1 VRLKAEE
8 NMELEQIEQ
17 RLAWLDEERR
27 KDKAEISTLDNRIL
41 QLENDLVK
49 ARKEI
54 GAMQDAFAKW
64 KLTSNRLDQLEL
76 QITRVGQ
83 DLSRLGEA
91 LQNSRLEV
99 EAGVLKKIGQ
109 EMEANTKAIQ
119 EIRKAFLAL
128 QDYKKLQ
135 KEQDT
140 ELSQMNQR
148 LSQMDQKL
156 QDNQLAF
163 DRYQQTIKLQEEVRK
178 QDSKRVTD
186 VQGEVIAYRKRMDDL
201 RTKLEVTV
209 ESLRTTDTRL
219 NDVISTEGDRRQNQ
233 VAFMEKYNQQQVER
247 DRTWREWQGLIDQVI
262 KNGSTITEQ
271 FQNLEDTLR
280 SVRRAREQLEAGN
293 QKIDRR
299 INEVTEM
306 HRLNEE
312 HFRQEWNNF
321 MTDDQKRWSNYSLI
335 LDEHQNE
342 QDRKG
347 ERLDK
352 RLVNL
357 EDLSQE
363 LSDRLAGIQ
372 NEEEKKLQQLVTLAH
387 EWLATYERLLGKN
400 SDLI

>member
-1 VRLKAEE
+1 
-8 NMELEQIEQ
+8 MELEQIEQ

-27 KDKAEISTLDNRIL
+27 KDKGQIGILENRIL

-49 ARKEI
+49 ARREI
-54 GAMQDAFAKW
+54 GTMHDAFAKW
-64 KLTSNRLDQLEL
+64 KLTSNRLDQVDL
-76 QITRVGQ
+76 QIMRIGQ
-83 DLSRLGEA
+83 DLSHLGEA
-91 LQNSRLEV
+91 LQNSRVEI

-109 EMEANTKAIQ
+109 EMEANIKAIQ

-140 ELSQMNQR
+140 EVSLINQR
-148 LSQMDQKL
+148 LNQMDQKL

-163 DRYQQTIKLQEEVRK
+163 DRYQEAIKLQDEIRK
-178 QDSKRVTD
+178 QDTKRVTD
-186 VQGEVIAYRKRMDDL
+186 IQGEVTAYRKRMDDL

-219 NDVISTEGDRRQNQ
+219 NEVISTEGDRRQNQ

-247 DRTWREWQGLIDQVI
+247 NRTWHEWQGLIDQVI
-262 KNGSTITEQ
+262 KNGSTIAEQ

-306 HRLNEE
+306 HRLGEE

-321 MTDDQKRWSNYSLI
+321 KTDDQKRWSNYSLI

-342 QDRKG
+342 QERKG
-347 ERLDK
+347 ERVDK
-352 RLVNL
+352 RLLHL

-400 SDLI
+400 SDLV

>member
-1 VRLKAEE
+1 
-8 NMELEQIEQ
+8 MELEQIEQ

>member
-1 VRLKAEE
+1 
-8 NMELEQIEQ
+8 MEIEQIEQ
-17 RLAWLDEERR
+17 RLAWLEEERR
-27 KDKAEISTLDNRIL
+27 KDKAQISLLENRIV
-41 QLENDLVK
+41 QMESDLAK

-54 GAMQDAFAKW
+54 GAVQDAAAKW
-64 KLTSNRLDQLEL
+64 KLVNTRIDQLDT
-76 QITRVGQ
+76 QITRVGH
-83 DLSRLGEA
+83 DLSRLSEA
-91 LQNSRLEV
+91 MQNNRVEV
-99 EAGVLKKIGQ
+99 ETGVLKKLGQ
-109 EMEANTKAIQ
+109 EMEANSKAIQ
-119 EIRKAFLAL
+119 DIRKAFLGL

-135 KEQDT
+135 KQQDN
-140 ELSQMNQR
+140 ELGLLNQR
-148 LSQMDQKL
+148 LTQMDQKL
-156 QDNQLAF
+156 ADNQLAF
-163 DRYQQTIKLQEEVRK
+163 DRYQQAIKLQEEIRK
-178 QDSKRVTD
+178 QDTKRVTD
-186 VQGEVIAYRKRMDDL
+186 IQGEVTAYRKRLDDL
-201 RTKLEVTV
+201 RAKLEVV
-209 ESLRTTDTRL
+209 AEGLRTTDTRQ
-219 NDVISTEGDRRQNQ
+219 NEVIATETERRQNQ
-233 VAFMEKYNQQQVER
+233 VAFMEKFNQQQVER

-262 KNGSTITEQ
+262 KNGSTIAEQ

-321 MTDDQKRWSNYSLI
+321 KADDQKRWSNYSLI

-347 ERLDK
+347 DRADK
-352 RLVNL
+352 RLLHL

-363 LSDRLAGIQ
+363 LNDRLTGIQ
-372 NEEEKKLQQLVTLAH
+372 NEEEKKLQQMVTLAH